1 MRRHDEPY
9 VTWETFRNMRYRR
22 YTALPGLK
30 WMTYRAGV
38 RCVGAGY
45 KVAVA
50 LQVYI
55 TEVLLGPQGY
65 DVW

>member
-1 MRRHDEPY
+1 
-9 VTWETFRNMRYRR
+9 MRYRE

-30 WMTYRAGV
+30 WMTYRAGAHRV

-45 KVAVA
+45 KEAVA

-65 DVW
+65 EVW